1 MARGSEERRQRVGD
15 MRRPNDVEQCCD
27 VNTRETS
34 EQAEEAMSEAQLA
47 QQANL
52 ALPLTHLGKMHE
64 EMLSQKS
71 QPQDTSTTTAVPPQ
85 IPPETCQGA
94 NRRGWTGSGFS
105 WLIYSDSTLIDFLHS
120 VPIPLATLLVRLAPI
135 VSYIRHVA
143 QMVNWRSSWVD
154 SWLLLAS
161 CWALVLFV
169 DPLHR

>member
-1 MARGSEERRQRVGD
+1 MKWKAYHLSRKWTMARGSEERHQRVGD

-64 EMLSQKS
+64 QMLSQKS

-85 IPPETCQGA
+85 IPPETCQGQIVA
-94 NRRGWTGSGFS
+94 GGPVVTLAGS
-105 WLIYSDSTLIDFLHS
+105 STLIQLS
-120 VPIPLATLLVRLAPI
+120 STSSIPSQYLWPPFSFAWP
-135 VSYIRHVA
+135 
-143 QMVNWRSSWVD
+143 
-154 SWLLLAS
+154 
-161 CWALVLFV
+161 
-169 DPLHR
+169 P